1 MTGLL
6 LALTMGLTTPPGLQ
20 AEDEAKKH
28 GWYTDYGQAL
38 AEAKQRGRLLLSF
51 SGENTDRTPMGLT
64 ASWFVSNNPLPG
76 WRVNS
81 SASACSICGVD
92 LRVFDFDFDLDWAAL
107 IVTPDEQVI
116 GRFGGRDG
124 TDPNRYRTFPGL
136 RYALEEA
143 LKAPRPAA
151 SAKRPRKG
159 LPDTVENY
167 KAIERIKADACIH
180 CHQAYDFRREALQHA
195 GKWQKEM
202 AWVYPLPENLGLRLN
217 PRQGNRIEQ
226 IDAHS
231 AAEKLGLKAGDI
243 LRAVNGQRTASFADV
258 QYALHR
264 ADAVAGIAFSWERD
278 GSKHTGTLRPPTG
291 WRVTDL
297 SWRASTKKLGP
308 APSIHGHDLSV
319 EEKQRLGLEPKR
331 LAMALG
337 PFLPTVVRQAG
348 LRQGDI
354 IIGVDDKR
362 LEMTAGQFDVYIRLE
377 YQPGQKLTYNL
388 LRGGRPESVTLTLP
402 ASTP

>member
-1 MTGLL
+1 MV
-6 LALTMGLTTPPGLQ
+6 
-20 AEDEAKKH
+20 
-28 GWYTDYGQAL
+28 
-38 AEAKQRGRLLLSF
+38 RLEQSIA
-51 SGENTDRTPMGLT
+51 GVARE
-64 ASWFVSNNPLPG
+64 FV
-76 WRVNS
+76 RVRVLNMR
-81 SASACSICGVD
+81 GVD
-92 LRVFDFDFDLDWAAL
+92 LGVFDFDYDLDWAAL

-116 GRFGGRDG
+116 GRFSGRDG
-124 TDPNRYRTFPGL
+124 TEPNRYCTFPGL
-136 RYALEEA
+136 RYALDEA

-151 SAKRPRKG
+151 GTKDPKKSP
-159 LPDTVENY
+159 PDTVENY
-167 KAIERIKADACIH
+167 KAMGRVKADACIH
-180 CHQAYDFRREALQHA
+180 CHQAYDFRRKALQET

-202 AWVYPLPENLGLRLN
+202 AWVYPLPENVGLHLD
-217 PRQGNRIEQ
+217 PHQGNRIEH

-231 AAEKLGLKAGDI
+231 AADRLGLRAGDV

-264 ADAVAGIAFSWERD
+264 ADAAGGIAFIWERE
-278 GSKHTGTLRPPTG
+278 GRKHLGTLRPPAA
-291 WRVTDL
+291 WRITDL
-297 SWRASTKKLGP
+297 SWRVSTKKLGP
-308 APSIHGHDLSV
+308 APSIHGNDLSA
-319 EEKQRLGLEPKR
+319 EEKQRLGLGPKR

-337 PFLPTVVRQAG
+337 PFLPQVARQAG

-354 IIGVDDKR
+354 IVGVDDKQ